1 MSHYKKFFFLTL
13 RNTEIGS
20 IRPNY
25 VSLMRNLQRQGLL
38 AEIRIADDIDSL
50 KKIALDFIHH
60 PNALSQL
67 VFSSDEELYE
77 ISRSNL
83 TMEQKKLILPVG
95 IESAFQI
102 LGSKVGFIEFCK
114 KHSIPHPKTQVF
126 KSKEQ
131 LQKFG
136 STFVS
141 PMVVK
146 GDTGAGGEN
155 VFRLNNKK
163 DLLDYLEADINF
175 PLILQENI
183 ASKLYSVE
191 AFFQDGQ
198 LCGWMFSEIEELVSE
213 FGVSIARTYLNPKD
227 RSFTEIL
234 CKFGKSTGANGFAS
248 CSFFYSRERGYLLF
262 EADLRPNAWHYL
274 FDTFGMDLK
283 SVYGK
288 EFIENTQHPLYP
300 KNLPTNGV
308 TLRLAHRELAYALDN
323 KQYRRYISVCIS
335 MTITNSYNNIPGEK
349 TRRVHLFNFVRFMIL
364 IFAKIIYSYFPIRL
378 RKWAGSRRISVRVT
392 RKFLSN

>member
-1 MSHYKKFFFLTL
+1 
-13 RNTEIGS
+13 
-20 IRPNY
+20 
-25 VSLMRNLQRQGLL
+25 
-38 AEIRIADDIDSL
+38 
-50 KKIALDFIHH
+50 
-60 PNALSQL
+60 
-67 VFSSDEELYE
+67 
-77 ISRSNL
+77 
-83 TMEQKKLILPVG
+83 MEQKKLILPVG

-248 CSFFYSRERGYLLF
+248 CGFFIQGNVAIFY
-262 EADLRPNAWHYL
+262 LRPICDRMLGTIFSIHLEWISNQSMERNL
-274 FDTFGMDLK
+274 LK
-283 SVYGK
+283 ALSIPY
-288 EFIENTQHPLYP
+288 IP
-300 KNLPTNGV
+300 K
-308 TLRLAHRELAYALDN
+308 
-323 KQYRRYISVCIS
+323 
-335 MTITNSYNNIPGEK
+335 
-349 TRRVHLFNFVRFMIL
+349 
-364 IFAKIIYSYFPIRL
+364 IYQQM
-378 RKWAGSRRISVRVT
+378 V
-392 RKFLSN
+392 